1 MVTTHDPAAIIS
13 AQQIGK
19 AYARNLW
26 VIDRQTEGLTHAE
39 SLLQPPMRGNCLN
52 WTLGHLAVHRD
63 YVLAALNQ
71 EKTLGD
77 MAIPRYGR
85 ESAPILGEGEGVLPL
100 EQLLA
105 ALKQGQ
111 ERIDAAIEQLT
122 PTDLA
127 REVTVGRAM
136 PLSEALF
143 FLYFHDTYH
152 TGQAEPLRQ
161 LAGKNDKIL

>member
-1 MVTTHDPAAIIS
+1 MVATHDPAVIS

-19 AYARNLW
+19 AYARNVWL
-26 VIDRQTEGLTHAE
+26 IQRQTEGLTHAE

-63 YVLAALNQ
+63 YVLEALGQ
-71 EKTLGD
+71 EKVLGD
-77 MAIPRYGR
+77 TAVARYGR
-85 ESAPILGEGEGVLPL
+85 ESAPILGDGDGVLPL
-100 EQLLA
+100 EGLLT
-105 ALKQGQ
+105 ALEQGQ

-122 PTDLA
+122 SEDLA
-127 REVTVGRAM
+127 REITFGRAM
-136 PLSEALF
+136 PLGEALF

-152 TGQAEPLRQ
+152 TGQTEPLRQ